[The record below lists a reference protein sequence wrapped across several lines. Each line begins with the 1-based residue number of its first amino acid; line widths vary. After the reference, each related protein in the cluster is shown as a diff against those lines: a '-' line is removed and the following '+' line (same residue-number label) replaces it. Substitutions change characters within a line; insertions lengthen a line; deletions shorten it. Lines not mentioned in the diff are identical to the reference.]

1 MKLATQSKSDVAIV
15 VNLDELDDASA
26 ARPRGLPAAAGS
38 DPVGGFMPRQ
48 YVADFGCAAAR
59 VARHGEPFERKGQT
73 GAIPSPAVASV
84 TASASAR
91 RSPTAALAPAG

>member
-59 VARHGEPFERKGQT
+59 VAHHGEPFERKGRT

-91 RSPTAALAPAG
+91 R